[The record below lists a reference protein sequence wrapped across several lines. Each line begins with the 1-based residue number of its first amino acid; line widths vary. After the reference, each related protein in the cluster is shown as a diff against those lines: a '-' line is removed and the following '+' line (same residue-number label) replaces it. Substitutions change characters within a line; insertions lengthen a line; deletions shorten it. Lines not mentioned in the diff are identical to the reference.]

1 MKYHFHLLASAEE
14 ALASIFFDERYADKA
29 IEYYLRQ
36 NKKWGSRD
44 RRFFA
49 ELVYDCVRWWSL
61 YWRYLGKKPNEES
74 VLQILAISLVE
85 RGLPMPEFDEFKN
98 LNPENWQK
106 TKDSIQQ
113 AWVKE
118 SIPEWL
124 YKYCEEDMGEKWPVT
139 LAALNKP
146 NQLVVRHNP
155 LLCSR
160 EELLEALKELPRETR
175 KHTHCPS
182 GVIFD
187 SRYNVFSTPLF
198 KKGWFEVQDGSSQ
211 LVAPFMD
218 LKPGQ
223 RVVDACAGAGG
234 KTLHIASLLENKGK
248 VIALDIHEWKLG
260 ELKKRARRNK
270 ISNIES
276 RVIESQKVIKRLK
289 GSADR
294 VLLDVPC
301 TGLGVLRRNPDT
313 KWKLS
318 ESRIAEL
325 IQLQAEILQNY
336 SQMVKPGGKLIYATC
351 SLLKAENE
359 HQIKNFLKQNGDLW
373 KLEKQMRIY
382 PNRKGFDGFYMAS
395 LTRK

>member
-1 MKYHFHLLASAEE
+1 MKYHFHLLKSAEE
-14 ALASIFFDERYADKA
+14 ALASIFFDQRYADKA
-29 IEYYLRQ
+29 VEYYLRQ

-61 YWRYLGKKPNEES
+61 YWRYLGQQPKEDS
-74 VLQILAISLVE
+74 VLPILAVSLVE
-85 RGLPMPEFDEFKN
+85 RGLPMPEFDEFKR
-98 LNPENWQK
+98 LRPEKWK
-106 TKDSIQQ
+106 KAKSEIQED
-113 AWVKE
+113 WVKE
-118 SIPEWL
+118 SIPQWL
-124 YKYCEEDMGEKWPVT
+124 YNYCHEDMGEAWPAT
-139 LAALNKP
+139 LSALNKP

-160 EELLEALKELPRETR
+160 KELLHALKDLPRETTEL
-175 KHTHCPS
+175 THCPS
-182 GVIFD
+182 GVLFE

-218 LKPGQ
+218 LQPGQ

-234 KTLHIASLLENKGK
+234 KTLHIASLLQNKGK
-248 VIALDIHEWKLG
+248 VVALDIHQWKLD

-289 GSADR
+289 ASADR
-294 VLLDVPC
+294 ALLDVPC

-318 ESRIAEL
+318 QERIQEL
-325 IQLQAEILQNY
+325 LQIQADILDNY
-336 SQMVKPGGKLIYATC
+336 SQVVKPGGKLIYVTC
-351 SLLKAENE
+351 SILKVENE
-359 HQIKNFLKQNGDLW
+359 KQVQAFLHRNGGSW
-373 KLEKQMRIY
+373 KLEKQMRMY

-395 LTRK
+395 LSKQ